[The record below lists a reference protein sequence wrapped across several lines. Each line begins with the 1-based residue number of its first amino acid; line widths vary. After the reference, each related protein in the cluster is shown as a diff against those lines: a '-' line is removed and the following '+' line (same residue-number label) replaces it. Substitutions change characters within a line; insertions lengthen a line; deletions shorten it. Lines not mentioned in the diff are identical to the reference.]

1 MTQSGAAIPAARS
14 GDAGKGVAI
23 ETAPGTAAE
32 AARRFLANRL
42 AVIGLIVALMIIAVA
57 ILADVLAPYPRDFA
71 DFSQV
76 LQFPSPEH
84 PLGTDAVGRDFLSR
98 VLHGART
105 SMIVGLSVPLLSA
118 LIGIPLG
125 AWAGWHGGRFDFVFL
140 RAVEITTAIPG
151 YMLAILLVT
160 IWGGGLELLIFYFVI
175 VGWVGFGRLARAQFV
190 ALKPR
195 EYVLSARSLGAS
207 DVRLMLRHI
216 MPNAAGPMVVILV
229 IAIPEAIFAEAGL
242 SVLGLGVKNPIP
254 SWGKMIAEGAPYA
267 STYWYLM
274 VIPTVLIAITM
285 LAFTFVGDGMRDA
298 LDPHSQQPR
307 SGLRK
312 RGGRLMAG
320 KR

>member
-1 MTQSGAAIPAARS
+1 MTGTAVPAAPS
-14 GDAGKGVAI
+14 GDVRQRVAI
-23 ETAPGTAAE
+23 EVAPGTGAE
-32 AARRFLANRL
+32 AARRFFANRL
-42 AVIGLIVALMIIAVA
+42 AVIGLVVALTIVVVAV
-57 ILADVLAPYPRDFA
+57 LAEVLAPYPRDFA

-76 LQFPSPEH
+76 LQYPSPAH

-105 SMIVGLSVPLLSA
+105 SMLVGLLTPLLSA

-125 AWAGWHGGRFDFVFL
+125 AWAGWHGGKFDFVFL

-195 EYVLSARSLGAS
+195 EYILSARSLGAS
-207 DVRLMLRHI
+207 DIRLMVRHI
-216 MPNAAGPMVVILV
+216 LPNAAGPMVVVLV
-229 IAIPEAIFAEAGL
+229 IAIPEAIFSEAGL

-267 STYWYLM
+267 ATYWYLM
-274 VIPTVLIAITM
+274 VIPTILIAVTM
-285 LAFTFVGDGMRDA
+285 LAFTFVGDGLRDA

-307 SGLRK
+307 TGLLK
-312 RGGRLMAG
+312 RGGMLMAR

>member
-1 MTQSGAAIPAARS
+1 MTRADAAAPAAQPRDP
-14 GDAGKGVAI
+14 GQRIAI
-23 ETAPGTAAE
+23 EVAPGTGAE
-32 AARRFLANRL
+32 AARRFRANRL
-42 AVIGLIVALMIIAVA
+42 AVIGLVVALLILAVA

-76 LQFPSPEH
+76 LQFPSAAH

-98 VLHGART
+98 VLYGART
-105 SMIVGLSVPLLSA
+105 SMIVGLVTPLLSA

-125 AWAGWHGGRFDFVFL
+125 AWAGWHGGKFDFVFL

-160 IWGGGLELLIFYFVI
+160 VWGGGLELLIFYFVI

-195 EYVLSARSLGAS
+195 EYILSARSLGAS

-216 MPNAAGPMVVILV
+216 LPNAAGPIVVVLV
-229 IAIPEAIFAEAGL
+229 IAIPDAIFAEAGL
-242 SVLGLGVKNPIP
+242 SVLGLGVKDPIP

-267 STYWYLM
+267 ATYWYLM

-285 LAFTFVGDGMRDA
+285 LAFTFVGDGLRDA

-307 SGLRK
+307 AGMFRRGGLPMARK
-312 RGGRLMAG
+312 R
-320 KR
+320 

>member
-1 MTQSGAAIPAARS
+1 MTQSQAALQAPPS
-14 GDAGKGVAI
+14 AGGIQAVPI
-23 ETAPGTAAE
+23 EVAPGTGAE

-42 AVIGLIVALMIIAVA
+42 AVIGLVVALLIIAVA
-57 ILADVLAPYPRDFA
+57 ALADVLAPYPRDFA
-71 DFSQV
+71 DFGAV
-76 LQFPSPEH
+76 LQYPNAAH

-105 SMIVGLSVPLLSA
+105 SMMVGLLTPLFSA
-118 LIGIPLG
+118 FIGIPLG
-125 AWAGWHGGRFDFVFL
+125 AWAGWHGGKFDFVFL
-140 RAVEITTAIPG
+140 RMVEITTAIPG

-160 IWGGGLELLIFYFVI
+160 VWGGGLELLIIYFVL

-207 DVRLMLRHI
+207 EFRLMLRHI
-216 MPNAAGPMVVILV
+216 LPNAAGPIVVILV
-229 IAIPEAIFAEAGL
+229 IAIPEAIFSEAGL

-274 VIPTVLIAITM
+274 VVPTVLIAITM

-298 LDPHSQQPR
+298 LDPHSQQSRPR
-307 SGLRK
+307 FLK
-312 RGGRLMAG
+312 RGGLQMAH
-320 KR
+320 KS

>member
-1 MTQSGAAIPAARS
+1 MTQSGAAAPTTR
-14 GDAGKGVAI
+14 AGEAGRAVAI
-23 ETAPGTAAE
+23 ETAPGTGAE
-32 AARRFLANRL
+32 AARRFFANRL
-42 AVIGLIVALMIIAVA
+42 AVAGLIVAVLIIAVA
-57 ILADVLAPYPRDFA
+57 VLADFLAPYPRDFA
-71 DFSQV
+71 NFGEV
-76 LQFPSPEH
+76 LQYPSSGH

-105 SMIVGLSVPLLSA
+105 SMIVGLIVPLLSA

-140 RAVEITTAIPG
+140 RAVEVTTAIPG

-175 VGWVGFGRLARAQFV
+175 VGWVGFARLARAQFV

-195 EYVLSARSLGAS
+195 EYILSARSLGAS
-207 DVRLMLRHI
+207 DLRLMLRHI
-216 MPNAAGPMVVILV
+216 LPNAAGPMVVILV

-274 VIPTVLIAITM
+274 VIPTVLIAVTM
-285 LAFTFVGDGMRDA
+285 LAFPFVGDGLRDA
-298 LDPHSQQPR
+298 LDPHSQQPG
-307 SGLRK
+307 SGKRK
-312 RGGRLMAG
+312 RGGLLIAR
-320 KR
+320 KQ

>member
-1 MTQSGAAIPAARS
+1 MTGSSAALPASPSADRS
-14 GDAGKGVAI
+14 QPVAI
-23 ETAPGTAAE
+23 EAAPGTVSE
-32 AARRFLANRL
+32 AARRFFANRL
-42 AVIGLIVALMIIAVA
+42 AVIGLVVALLIIAVA
-57 ILADVLAPYPRDFA
+57 ILADVLSPYPRDFA

-76 LQFPSPEH
+76 LQYPSPAH

-105 SMIVGLSVPLLSA
+105 SMIVGLLVPLLCA

-125 AWAGWHGGRFDFVFL
+125 AWAGSRGGRLDFVFL
-140 RAVEITTAIPG
+140 RGVEITTAIPG

-160 IWGGGLELLIFYFVI
+160 IWGGGLELLIIYFVI
-175 VGWVGFGRLARAQFV
+175 GGWVAFGRLARAQFV

-195 EYVLSARSLGAS
+195 EYVLSARALGAS
-207 DVRLMLRHI
+207 DARVMLRHI
-216 MPNAAGPMVVILV
+216 LPNAAGPIVVILV

-267 STYWYLM
+267 ATYWYLM
-274 VIPTVLIAITM
+274 VIPTVLIAVTM
-285 LAFTFVGDGMRDA
+285 LAFTFVGDGLRDA

-307 SGLRK
+307 GGISK
-312 RGGRLMAG
+312 QGGRLG
-320 KR
+320 TRKR

>member
-1 MTQSGAAIPAARS
+1 MTQSSAAIPAARS

-312 RGGRLMAG
+312 RGGRLMAR

>member
-1 MTQSGAAIPAARS
+1 MTQSGVAAPAARA
-14 GDAGKGVAI
+14 GEAGKAVAI
-23 ETAPGTAAE
+23 ETAPGTVAE

-42 AVIGLIVALMIIAVA
+42 AVVGLIVAVLIIAVA
-57 ILADVLAPYPRDFA
+57 VLADFLAPYPRDFA

-76 LQFPSPEH
+76 LQYPSPEH

-98 VLHGART
+98 VLYGART
-105 SMIVGLSVPLLSA
+105 SMIVGLTVPLLAA

-125 AWAGWHGGRFDFVFL
+125 AWAGWHGGRFDFAFL
-140 RAVEITTAIPG
+140 RAVEVTTAIPG

-175 VGWVGFGRLARAQFV
+175 VGWVGFARLARAQFV

-207 DVRLMLRHI
+207 DVRLMFRHI

-242 SVLGLGVKNPIP
+242 SVLGAAQREPVLLPRPLQIP
-254 SWGKMIAEGAPYA
+254 EVRDVVQMPHRVDVAVGNLDRQLHGAP
-267 STYWYLM
+267 T
-274 VIPTVLIAITM
+274 IT
-285 LAFTFVGDGMRDA
+285 RW
-298 LDPHSQQPR
+298 R
-307 SGLRK
+307 SIQ
-312 RGGRLMAG
+312 
-320 KR
+320 

>member
-98 VLHGART
+98 ILHGART

-195 EYVLSARSLGAS
+195 EYILSARSLGAS

-312 RGGRLMAG
+312 RGGRLMAP

>member
-312 RGGRLMAG
+312 RGGRLMAR

>member
-1 MTQSGAAIPAARS
+1 MTQSGAAVPAARS

-42 AVIGLIVALMIIAVA
+42 AVIGLVVALLIIAVA

-71 DFSQV
+71 DFSEV

-312 RGGRLMAG
+312 RGGRLMAP